1 MSRFIIRL
9 FYSYFGAYTKTC
21 VYQKMPKH
29 LTAQHYGLMYQRPE
43 VAILNSKG
51 FNFWSD

>member
-21 VYQKMPKH
+21 VYQKNAKTFNS
-29 LTAQHYGLMYQRPE
+29 TALWSHVPE
-43 VAILNSKG
+43 T
-51 FNFWSD
+51 